1 MNTNTIENKVVLI
14 TGANRGIGKSISE
27 LVLEQGASKLYAA
40 VRDVASAAPLVEAY
54 GDRVVPVALDL
65 SDASSVAAAAAL
77 ASDVDIVINNGG
89 VLKTNNV
96 LDPGAFDSLAFE
108 IDVNVAGL
116 MRVAQSF
123 APVLKQNGGGALV
136 QLNSVASFKAFPDF
150 GTYTASKAASYS
162 VTQSL
167 KALLA
172 EQGTQ
177 VVSVH
182 PGPIAT
188 EMGDSAGLSEIA
200 EPPSLVAESIIN
212 ALATGEFH
220 AYPDTMAKQFGEAYQ
235 SFAENIIEAD
245 MSEG

>member
-1 MNTNTIENKVVLI
+1 MNTNTIENKVVLV

-27 LVLEQGASKLYAA
+27 LLLERGASKLYAA
-40 VRDVASAAPLVEAY
+40 VRDVGSAAPLVDQY
-54 GDRVVPVALDL
+54 GDRVIPVALDL
-65 SDASSVAAAAAL
+65 SDQASVQAAAQIAG
-77 ASDVDIVINNGG
+77 DVDIVINNGG

-96 LDPGAFDSLAFE
+96 LDPGAFESLAFE
-108 IDVNVAGL
+108 IDINVAGL
-116 MRVAQSF
+116 MRVAQAF

-150 GTYTASKAASYS
+150 GTYTASKAAAYS

-167 KALLA
+167 RSLLA

-188 EMGDSAGLSEIA
+188 DMGDSAGLSEIA
-200 EPPSLVAESIIN
+200 EPPQLVAESIIS
-212 ALATGEFH
+212 ALESGDFH
-220 AYPDTMAKQFGEAYQ
+220 TYPDTMAKQFGEAYQ
-235 SFAENIIEAD
+235 SFAENIIEPD
-245 MSEG
+245 MSVG